1 MKIWIWLFLGLLPV
15 MLGCAQGY
23 YDRPVGR
30 DTGATMNWQQNP
42 ETQEEYK
49 LRIWKEDSEPE

>member
-1 MKIWIWLFLGLLPV
+1 MKTWIWLFLGLLTV
-15 MLGCAQGY
+15 TLGCAQGY
-23 YDRPVGR
+23 YDRPARR

-49 LRIWKEDSEPE
+49 MRIWREDSEPE